1 MILRHNLAGW
11 GVPLAC
17 LMLLGCQTTPGAA
30 GRGRN
35 GHGAMQC
42 LQRSVSFP
50 DNTVVRVAAVE
61 ALESTGR
68 NDVKPWIRTALADRQ
83 PAVRFAACLAV
94 GRLLDESAKAA
105 VNGLVDD
112 PDPSVRLAALFALHR
127 LGDTSRSGHMPAYL
141 LDHPEPMVRRNA
153 ALVFGLMDE
162 PGAIKLLARAMKDSD
177 PGVRQHALE
186 AMARLGQEDA
196 QQELTFM
203 ANAGVG
209 SDEVFALNA
218 LGATGKRQFADLYQ
232 YKLDTGL
239 HVETRLAAARAL
251 GRIGKPQGFQEAISA
266 LRSPTPRQND
276 RDDPPQAQRL
286 RMRQMAAAALGAIG
300 RREALPTLQDEL
312 AREDDERVRV
322 SLARAI
328 LEIEGP
334 RRGLGFPQVADKKR
348 K

>member
-1 MILRHNLAGW
+1 MIQRHHIAGCA
-11 GVPLAC
+11 GVLAC
-17 LMLLGCQTTPGAA
+17 VLLTGCQSTPGTTSRTA
-30 GRGRN
+30 RGQA
-35 GHGAMQC
+35 AMQC

-68 NDVKPWIRTALADRQ
+68 NDVKPWIRTALADKQ

-94 GRLLDESAKAA
+94 GRLRDEPAMAA
-105 VNGLVDD
+105 VKGLVDD
-112 PDPSVRLAALFALHR
+112 PDPSVRVAALFALHR

-196 QQELTFM
+196 QQELSFM

-218 LGATGKRQFADLYQ
+218 LGTTGNRRFADLYE
-232 YKLDTGL
+232 YKLDTGV

-251 GRIGKPQGFQEAISA
+251 GRLGKPHGFQEAVSA
-266 LRSPTPRQND
+266 LQSPTPRQTD
-276 RDDPPQAQRL
+276 RDDPPQAQQL
-286 RMRQMAAAALGAIG
+286 RIRQLAAAALGAIG
-300 RREALPTLQDEL
+300 RKEALPILREEL
-312 AREDDERVRV
+312 AKEDDERVRV

-334 RRGLGFPQVADKKR
+334 RGGLGFPQVADKKR
-348 K
+348 N